1 MDMKRPRVMA
11 IYRAGSPQPSA
22 AIDQRILAAARE
34 RQTSGISR
42 GLALAAAVALV
53 AIFAAR
59 WMMPGQTSAPEIT
72 DTHFG
77 LEEGQARAWLTSY
90 QPTLTAT
97 GPGSQEGLTP

>member
-1 MDMKRPRVMA
+1 MKRPRIMA

-22 AIDQRILAAARE
+22 AIDQRILAAARD
-34 RQTSGISR
+34 RQASR
-42 GLALAAAVALV
+42 TPKRLALAACVALV

-77 LEEGQARAWLTSY
+77 LEEGQARAWLTTY
-90 QPTLTAT
+90 QPALTAT

>member
-34 RQTSGISR
+34 RQVSPVPAR
-42 GLALAAAVALV
+42 LALAAAVALV
-53 AIFAAR
+53 AIFAVR
-59 WMMPGQTSAPEIT
+59 WWMPGHSSAPEIAVAN
-72 DTHFG
+72 FG
-77 LEEGQARAWLTSY
+77 LEEGQARAWLTTY
-90 QPTLTAT
+90 QPPLTDT